1 MAYYSELQSSFNSCQ
16 PLEHARVKWHSRDWV
31 LKPRTSVY
39 LPLHRRAIIRW
50 KFQPSTPLSSMQS
63 YKNFSFVSSELC
75 YDWSMMHRTKTWKN
89 KSRCS
94 RLKTETKWKM
104 ANISQAMCQ
113 VQGRMILR
121 NDDDVKVGWTRKWL
135 LSQSLHN
142 IKSHETKP
150 IILFIC
156 LS

>member
-1 MAYYSELQSSFNSCQ
+1 MEPVVMAYYSELQSSFNSCQ
-16 PLEHARVKWHSRDWV
+16 PWEHARVKWHSRYWDLQV
-31 LKPRTSVY
+31 RTYVY

-50 KFQPSTPLSSMQS
+50 KFQPSSLFSSMQS
-63 YKNFSFVSSELC
+63 YKSFVFEGSELC
-75 YDWSMMHRTKTWKN
+75 YDWLKIYRTKMWLN

-121 NDDDVKVGWTRKWL
+121 NDDNVNVGRNTVFRI
-135 LSQSLHN
+135 HTV
-142 IKSHETKP
+142 HTT
-150 IILFIC
+150 
-156 LS
+156 